1 MKPNKEKNSVSE
13 IMEFP
18 EALVD
23 IGNFVLFVWIV
34 LDSVGFGLIN
44 VGAGV
49 ALFVLELIVVYGVLK
64 FVGCLRECWHCKRC
78 TRGFG
83 RMAALYF
90 GKRSLKDP
98 TETYGIPAAIFF
110 YTFVGPFP
118 AAVLLA
124 STATAFSIPKLAIL
138 VTLLVL
144 SAYSGLT
151 WRAKSSE
158 KVKKTIQAS
167 KS

>member
-1 MKPNKEKNSVSE
+1 
-13 IMEFP
+13 MEFS

-23 IGNFVLFVWIV
+23 IGNLVLFAWVV

-49 ALFVLELIVVYGVLK
+49 ALFIVELIVVYGVLK

-98 TETYGIPAAIFF
+98 TETYGVPAAIFF
-110 YTFVGPFP
+110 YIFVGPFP

-138 VTLLVL
+138 VILLIL
-144 SAYSGLT
+144 SVYSGLT
-151 WRAKSSE
+151 WLLKTNE
-158 KVKKTIQAS
+158 KIGESVEATG
-167 KS
+167 

>member
-1 MKPNKEKNSVSE
+1 
-13 IMEFP
+13 MEFP

-23 IGNFVLFVWIV
+23 IGNLVLFVWVI

-49 ALFVLELIVVYGVLK
+49 ALFIVELIVVYGVLK

-98 TETYGIPAAIFF
+98 TETYGVPTAIFF
-110 YTFVGPFP
+110 YLFVGPFP

-124 STATAFSIPKLAIL
+124 STATSFSFPKLAIL
-138 VTLLVL
+138 AILLVL
-144 SAYSGLT
+144 SVYSGLT
-151 WRAKSSE
+151 WLPKTYENIEKPVEATSEFSGLKKSF
-158 KVKKTIQAS
+158 
-167 KS
+167 

>member
-1 MKPNKEKNSVSE
+1 
-13 IMEFP
+13 MEFP
-18 EALVD
+18 EALVTL
-23 IGNFVLFVWIV
+23 GNLALLAWII
-34 LDSVGFGLIN
+34 LDSIGFGLID

-49 ALFVLELIVVYGVLK
+49 AFFIITLIVVYGVLK

-98 TETYGIPAAIFF
+98 KETYGVPAAIFF

-118 AAVLLA
+118 AAVMLFSA
-124 STATAFSIPKLAIL
+124 ATTFSIAKLAI
-138 VTLLVL
+138 TLVL
-144 SAYSGLT
+144 MALSICSGLT
-151 WRAKSSE
+151 WLPERKQ
-158 KVKKTIQAS
+158 KVRTPSPTPKH
-167 KS
+167 

>member
-1 MKPNKEKNSVSE
+1 MKPEKEKKPVSE
-13 IMEFP
+13 TMEFP

-23 IGNFVLFVWIV
+23 IGNLVLFLWVV
-34 LDSVGFGLIN
+34 LDSVGFGLVN
-44 VGAGV
+44 VGVGV
-49 ALFVLELIVVYGVLK
+49 VLFIVELIVVYGVLK

-83 RMAALYF
+83 RMAVLYF

-118 AAVLLA
+118 AAVLFA
-124 STATAFSIPKLAIL
+124 STATAFSIPKLVIL
-138 VTLLVL
+138 ITLLVL
-144 SAYSGLT
+144 SVYSGLT
-151 WRAKSSE
+151 WLPTSNEEIE
-158 KVKKTIQAS
+158 KPVQAS
-167 KS
+167 

>member
-1 MKPNKEKNSVSE
+1 
-13 IMEFP
+13 MEFP
-18 EALVD
+18 EALVAL
-23 IGNFVLFVWIV
+23 GNLALLAWVI
-34 LDSVGFGLIN
+34 LDSIGFGLID

-49 ALFVLELIVVYGVLK
+49 AFFIVALIVVYGVLK

-98 TETYGIPAAIFF
+98 KETYGVPAAIFF

-118 AAVLLA
+118 AAVMLV
-124 STATAFSIPKLAIL
+124 STAATFSVAKLAITL
-138 VTLLVL
+138 VLLVL
-144 SAYSGLT
+144 SIYSGFT
-151 WRAKSSE
+151 WLPE
-158 KVKKTIQAS
+158 HNQKVQTPSTVPEA
-167 KS
+167 

>member
-1 MKPNKEKNSVSE
+1 
-13 IMEFP
+13 MEFP

-23 IGNFVLFVWIV
+23 VGNLVLFAWVV

-49 ALFVLELIVVYGVLK
+49 ALFIVELIVVYGVLK
-64 FVGCLRECWHCKRC
+64 FFGCLRECWHCKRC

-98 TETYGIPAAIFF
+98 TETYGVPAAIFF
-110 YTFVGPFP
+110 YIFVGPFP

-138 VTLLVL
+138 VILLIL
-144 SAYSGLT
+144 SVYSGLT
-151 WRAKSSE
+151 WLLKTNE
-158 KVKKTIQAS
+158 KIGESVEATG
-167 KS
+167 